1 MARRKQDRQLA
12 PGDEQLIGRFEE
24 ALTAERG
31 AAENTLESYVNDLE
45 DAGGFLS
52 ARRKTSLAKAT
63 SEDLR
68 GYLKQLAGRG
78 MAETTSARRLSA
90 LRQFYRFLYSE
101 GDRGDDPTAVLD
113 APKRGRPLPKVL
125 SEDEVEALLA
135 TARRQEDPEGL
146 RLIALLELLYAT
158 GLRVSELVS
167 LPLAAVA
174 RDPQFLIVT
183 GKGGKERLVP
193 LSDAARDALSA
204 YKDQR
209 AAFLSDGRESAYLFP
224 SAGKD
229 KQTGGHLTRQRV
241 GQLLK
246 DLAVEAGIMPS
257 KVSPHVLRHAFASH
271 LLDHGA
277 DLRAVQQMLGHADI
291 STTQIYTHVLTERLR
306 NLVEQHHPLAR
317 GLKR

>member
-1 MARRKQDRQLA
+1 MGRRKQDRRLA
-12 PGDEQLIGRFEE
+12 PGDETLIGRFEE
-24 ALTAERG
+24 VLTAERG
-31 AAENTLESYVNDLE
+31 VSGNTLQSYANDLE
-45 DAGGFLS
+45 DAGDFLCTK
-52 ARRKTSLAKAT
+52 RKSSLARAE
-63 SEDLR
+63 SDDLR
-68 GYLKQLAGRG
+68 AYLKQLVSRG

-90 LRQFYRFLYSE
+90 LRQFYQFLYSE
-101 GDRGDDPTAVLD
+101 GDRQDDPTAVLD
-113 APKRGRPLPKVL
+113 APKRGRSLPKVL
-125 SEDEVEALLA
+125 SEEEVDRLLD
-135 TARRQEDPEGL
+135 TARNRDGPEGA

-193 LSDAARDALSA
+193 LSDPARDAVTA

-209 AAFLSDGRESAYLFP
+209 RAFLPKDGDNPYLFP
-224 SAGKD
+224 SSGEER
-229 KQTGGHLTRQRV
+229 HLTRQRV

-246 DLAVEAGIMPS
+246 SLAAEAGIMPS

-306 NLVEQHHPLAR
+306 TLVEQHHPLAR
-317 GLKR
+317 GLKD